1 MATTFSSLP
10 IVDLSAIKHDNPG
23 PEALADLSGRLHN
36 VFATT
41 GFAYLVNSPLSFGPE
56 DVFGM
61 ANEFFSLPEESK
73 MSVAKRSFNTENQN
87 TYRGYVISHY
97 IRYSWYRA
105 DWSGTSH
112 RNRILQQII
121 SKKALKSALQVFSN
135 LLVWQTASLR

>member
-41 GFAYLVNSPLSFGPE
+41 GFAYLVNSPLSFSPE

-87 TYRGYVISHY
+87 TYRGYVMSHY

-105 DWSGTSH
+105 DSSGTSH

-135 LLVWQTASLR
+135 LLVWHTAILR